1 RGDEDQQA
9 AARVA
14 LRPVQREQPS
24 LRRLLRL
31 VPHHT
36 AGFDVSCDGTGA
48 RRSISAATAPARS
61 AATAY
66 VTKAAWIPNSDH
78 ARPPATGPSVTPT
91 FSNSPKSPMT
101 RAWRRRGDASE
112 IQAVAA
118 GQISDPPSA
127 RAAAGLLDAHVG
139 VGPCGPAVGFRVSTE
154 HERQQQGG
162 YQRQG

>member
-1 RGDEDQQA
+1 RQDQRARAGRPKQQSERRAESRGHGAAEERAERRGDGDQKA

-14 LRPVQREQPS
+14 LRPVQREQPRH
-24 LRRLLRL
+24 RRLLRL
-31 VPHHT
+31 VSHHT

-48 RRSISAATAPARS
+48 RRSISAATAPASS

-91 FSNSPKSPMT
+91 VSNSPKSPIT

-118 GQISDPPSA
+118 GQINDP
-127 RAAAGLLDAHVG
+127 
-139 VGPCGPAVGFRVSTE
+139 
-154 HERQQQGG
+154 
-162 YQRQG
+162 